1 MTPEHWKQ
9 VKDAFQSLVEC
20 PPAERAARLDEVCA
34 DDAELRRELELLLA
48 SDDQARSFLEVP
60 PVKIPQDPISP
71 LQGQTIGPYRV
82 VSLLGRGGMGEVYQA
97 RDSRLG
103 RTVALKILPAN
114 VAGDQERMKRFVLEA
129 KAASALSHPSVAT
142 IYDIGEKNGITFIAM
157 EYVEGQTLEQRMNG
171 RQMNAIEVR
180 TVARQ
185 VAEALE
191 AAHSKGITH
200 RDIKPANLMITT
212 RGEVKVLDF
221 GLAKMS
227 QQAAPGLSAIRTL
240 PGVLM
245 GTVEYM
251 SPEQALGREVDH
263 RTDIFSL
270 GVVLYQMATGRSP
283 FAAISVGETIDRILH
298 SEPEP
303 ISRLN
308 PAIPPELERVIRKC
322 LEKERER
329 RYQSARELLADLR
342 ERRLATASSRS
353 IRDFILRPKLV
364 IAFGVIGLLAWLATL
379 VLIVAQRLEKPTG
392 SESNHPSQ
400 TIARSAVPEVK
411 PSQPAPT
418 SSADDRANQSDRV
431 APTNESGPTD
441 TNRSSA
447 PAPAPDTTDRVK
459 ETQGKTIPAGI
470 ESVTPGGSIPT
481 IVDTVYSPSAIAV
494 DAAGNIY
501 IAETDG
507 GRIFKVTTSGTILT
521 IAGTGTPGFSGD
533 GGPATAAQ
541 LNSPW
546 GLAVDAAGNVYISD
560 SGNRLIR
567 RVTPSGV
574 ITTVA
579 GNGGYGFGGDG
590 DGGPATSAQLLYP
603 RGLAVD
609 SVGKLY
615 ISDSIRLRKVSS
627 DGVISTVTAG
637 LPSSPGNNAYSFWGL
652 AVTEAGD
659 VYLADNNRSRVFKV
673 RPNGAISSVAG
684 NGTQGFNGDGGPAT
698 SAQLSRPVDVAL
710 DSAGNLYIADIG
722 TPRVRKVT
730 PDGVISTFAG
740 GGAGGVNADA
750 GLATSAWVVP
760 YHLATNASGNIY
772 VLQTPGNRQTV
783 LKVTPDG
790 HISTVVAWR
799 GDVLPVRVGQ
809 HGVNPARISTA
820 AMLRFDGETTYSQ
833 GTPQIII
840 DNPSSVDATVSFSP
854 VSFNCQFIFE
864 ISNAESPTKPELS
877 GRGASPTVRVT
888 GQLKPG
894 LYNLVLRFPGDRPQC
909 LGGTGMRLLL
919 RYVVNVT
926 PQ

>member
-34 DDAELRRELELLLA
+34 GDAELRRELELLLA
-48 SDDQARSFLEVP
+48 SDDQAQSFLEVP

-71 LQGQTIGPYRV
+71 LQGRTIGPYRV
-82 VSLLGRGGMGEVYQA
+82 VSLLGRGGMGEVYKA
-97 RDSRLG
+97 RDSRLD
-103 RTVALKILPAN
+103 RSVALKILPAE

-142 IYDIGEKNGITFIAM
+142 IYDIGEKDGITFIAM

-171 RQMNAIEVR
+171 RQMNAIEIR

-212 RGEVKVLDF
+212 RGGVKVLDF
-221 GLAKMS
+221 GLAKMN

-270 GVVLYQMATGRSP
+270 GIVLYQMATSRSP
-283 FAAISVGETIDRILH
+283 FAAISIGETIDRILH
-298 SEPEP
+298 TEPEP

-308 PAIPPELERVIRKC
+308 PGIPPELERVIRKC
-322 LEKERER
+322 LEKGRER

-342 ERRLATASSRS
+342 ERRLATASPGS
-353 IRDFILRPKLV
+353 IRDFILRPKSV
-364 IAFGVIGLLAWLATL
+364 IAFGVVGLLVWMATL
-379 VLIVAQRLEKPTG
+379 VLIVTQRLETPTV
-392 SESNHPSQ
+392 SESRRPSQ
-400 TIARSAVPEVK
+400 TIARYDVPEVK

-418 SSADDRANQSDRV
+418 LPPDDRANQSDRA
-431 APTNESGPTD
+431 APISQSRSGD
-441 TNRSSA
+441 TNGSSPPARA
-447 PAPAPDTTDRVK
+447 PNTTDNVR
-459 ETQGKTIPAGI
+459 ETQGSPIATGI
-470 ESVTPGGSIPT
+470 ESVTRNGGIPT
-481 IVDTVYSPSAIAV
+481 IVDTVYSPSAIV
-494 DAAGNIY
+494 LDASGNMY

-521 IAGTGTPGFSGD
+521 FAGTGIPGYSGD
-533 GGPATAAQ
+533 GGPATSAQ
-541 LNSPW
+541 LSSPG
-546 GLAVDAAGNVYISD
+546 GLAIDAAGNVYISD
-560 SGNRLIR
+560 SGNRRIR
-567 RVTPSGV
+567 KVTPSGV

-579 GNGGYGFGGDG
+579 GNGGFAFGG
-590 DGGPATSAQLLYP
+590 DGGPATSAQLSYP
-603 RGLAVD
+603 RGLAID
-609 SVGKLY
+609 SVGNLY
-615 ISDSIRLRKVSS
+615 ISDSTRLRKVSS
-627 DGVISTVTAG
+627 DGVISTVTG
-637 LPSSPGNNAYSFWGL
+637 LTSSPGTNAFSFWGL
-652 AVTEAGD
+652 AVNESGD
-659 VYLADNNRSRVFKV
+659 VYVADNTNSRVLKV
-673 RPNGAISSVAG
+673 TPNGAISTVAG
-684 NGTQGFNGDGGPAT
+684 NGSQGFSGDGGPAT
-698 SAQLSRPVDVAL
+698 SAQLSRPVDVAF
-710 DSAGNLYIADIG
+710 DQAGNLYIADIG

-730 PDGVISTFAG
+730 PAGVMSTFAG
-740 GGAGGVNADA
+740 GGPL
-750 GLATSAWVVP
+750 GLNNGTGQATSAWVTP
-760 YHLATNASGNIY
+760 YHLATNASGELYI
-772 VLQTPGNRQTV
+772 LQASGSRQTV

-790 HISTVVAWR
+790 RMNTAVAWR

-809 HGVNPARISTA
+809 RGANPARISTA

-840 DNPSSVDATVSFSP
+840 DNTSRVDATVSFSP
-854 VSFNCQFIFE
+854 VSFNCQFSFE
-864 ISNAESPTKPELS
+864 ISNAESPTTPVLS
-877 GRGASPTVRVT
+877 ERGASPTMRVT

-894 LYNLVLRFPGDRPQC
+894 LYNLVLRFPADAPPC
-909 LGGTGMRLLL
+909 FGGTGMRLLL
-919 RYVVNVT
+919 RYVVSVT